1 MEPRALR
8 ALTWNL
14 ELPPGTTLAEDLEK
28 LSLSLER
35 GWEDPRG
42 ASSSLHSTA
51 QPEIII
57 NLAEEVLVQDQ
68 SVRCY
73 NAIAVHDPCSD
84 SSWVSKELGE
94 SFLPKWKRRMPE
106 NENINFLFP

>member
-35 GWEDPRG
+35 GWEDPKG

-57 NLAEEVLVQDQ
+57 NLAEEVLVRDQ
-68 SVRCY
+68 SCDIDGRRVPNSKTCQF
-73 NAIAVHDPCSD
+73 HD
-84 SSWVSKELGE
+84 
-94 SFLPKWKRRMPE
+94 
-106 NENINFLFP
+106 